1 MKSEWQ
7 WMINVEL
14 QQKKP
19 RGNPFPPPQ
28 VIEYLKRRKQQ

>member
-7 WMINVEL
+7 WMINVQV

-19 RGNPFPPPQ
+19 CGNPFPPPK